1 MKWMFNIVDNIFQKT
16 TKPCANA
23 TNLVLW
29 IKWYTFILSTD
40 TLRKD
45 LKDLE
50 KMEMRKARL
59 AKILGND

>member
-1 MKWMFNIVDNIFQKT
+1 MIR
-16 TKPCANA
+16 
-23 TNLVLW
+23 
-29 IKWYTFILSTD
+29 TFTFSTD

-50 KMEMRKARL
+50 NMEMRKARL